1 MNSHIRP
8 DYLLSLFDESF
19 FNKKYFNNILLDLD
33 ESFIKKNENNKLIE
47 PVKLEKNKNL
57 RNLIKLLY
65 KHYFESF

>member
-1 MNSHIRP
+1 M
-8 DYLLSLFDESF
+8 
-19 FNKKYFNNILLDLD
+19 DLD

-65 KHYFESF
+65 KHYFESFELDNIPKIGK